1 MGMDLQEI
9 PDVKE
14 VLIRT
19 GTKAIT
25 IKELATLMIEL
36 SGKNLEIKHTLSKK
50 GEIKFSQADIS
61 LSKKEINYFPKSEL
75 NEIDKLIKQ
84 D

>member
-1 MGMDLQEI
+1 M
-9 PDVKE
+9 
-14 VLIRT
+14 
-19 GTKAIT
+19 KAIT

-61 LSKKEINYFPKSEL
+61 LSKKEINYFPK
-75 NEIDKLIKQ
+75 
-84 D
+84 